1 MQDYQIESKKICDII
16 DEDTHVILPAIQRKF
31 VWKEEQICNLFE
43 SIMEGF
49 PIGTFL
55 TWKVSGK
62 KINTENSIG
71 FYNFIKNY
79 SEYGDKK
86 YNELIKN
93 PSNDKAYLAILDGQ
107 QRIQSLILGLK
118 GSYATHLP
126 NKKYDKIESYPRRY
140 LYINLKKSFLQ
151 DEGKSFYTFKFL
163 EPSIAAND
171 EKNNWFEVGKIIGL
185 LDEKDRRKYIRE
197 HYNFQTE
204 DDNDEALSI
213 LSELNSCINDRSLLG
228 CYAINK
234 DRSLD
239 DILDIFVRINSGG
252 TKLSKPD
259 LLFSTIIT
267 KWSDSREN
275 FDDFLKNININEK
288 QAKIFNFDIDFLI
301 RTILYVFNISVILNI
316 KNFNALDIDELKQ
329 NWDKIKNSITKTRNL
344 LMEFG
349 FTGWNITSYNAIMP
363 IIYYVYNNGN
373 IKDENVKLEIK
384 KYFIIAQLKNL
395 FGVASNSALTET
407 RKALFNQKNFS
418 TDLLK
423 NISLVGNR
431 NYSVS
436 RDDIDTWLNTYKK
449 GSPYVFMILS
459 IIDPNFDNSKLI
471 DIDHLYAESILRNN
485 SCFKPYK
492 DMIANLNLLQ
502 AKENRKSKSDM
513 LLEDYIDELE
523 KKEIIPSNIIKFL
536 PEIDEKLSNYS
547 LDNFKVFYDKRK
559 KLIGDKLEN
568 ILTGKSFGN

>member
-1 MQDYQIESKKICDII
+1 MQDYQIETKKICDII

-43 SIMEGF
+43 SIMEGY

-62 KINTENSIG
+62 KINAENSIG
-71 FYNFIKNY
+71 FYEFIKNY
-79 SEYGDKK
+79 SEYGDNK
-86 YNELIKN
+86 YNDLIKN
-93 PSNDKAYLAILDGQ
+93 SSNDREYLAILDGQ
-107 QRIQSLILGLK
+107 QRIQSLIIGLK

-126 NKKYDKIESYPRRY
+126 NKKYDKIESYPKRN
-140 LYINLKKSFLQ
+140 LYINLKKYFFQ
-151 DEGKSFYTFKFL
+151 DEERFSYTFKFL
-163 EPSIAAND
+163 EPDIATND

-185 LDEKDRRKYIRE
+185 KDEKDRRKYIRE

-204 DDNDEALSI
+204 DDNDEALSV

-228 CYAINK
+228 CYAIDKN
-234 DRSLD
+234 RSLD

-259 LLFSTIIT
+259 LLFSTIIA
-267 KWSDSREN
+267 KWNDAREN

-288 QAKIFNFDIDFLI
+288 QAKIFSFDIDFLI

-316 KNFNALDIDELKQ
+316 KNFNTLNIDELKH
-329 NWDKIKNSITKTRNL
+329 NWDKIKTSITKTRNL
-344 LMEFG
+344 LIEFG
-349 FTGWNITSYNAIMP
+349 FTDWNITSYNAIMP
-363 IIYYVYNNGN
+363 IIYYVYNNGD
-373 IKDENVKLEIK
+373 IKDEDVKLEIK

-407 RKALFNQKNFS
+407 RKALFNQQKFS
-418 TDLLK
+418 INLLK

-431 NYSVS
+431 NYSVT
-436 RDDIDTWLNTYKK
+436 RDDIDNWLDTYKK
-449 GSPYVFMILS
+449 GSPYTFMILS
-459 IIDPNFDNSKLI
+459 IVDPNFDSSKLI

-485 SCFKPYK
+485 TYSKPYK
-492 DMIANLNLLQ
+492 DMMANLNLLQ
-502 AKENRKSKSDM
+502 AKENRKSKNDM
-513 LLEDYIDELE
+513 PLEDYINELE
-523 KKEIIPSNIIKFL
+523 EKKMIPSNIIKFL
-536 PEIDEKLSNYS
+536 PAIDEKLSSYS
-547 LDNFKVFYDKRK
+547 LDNFKIFYDKRK

-568 ILTGKSFGN
+568 ILAEKSL